1 MSILILPIV
10 GQLIPIFPVIKSSE
24 NRAMKAFPNISV
36 SKLDG
41 LPAEFDEYYADNL
54 VLRNQLLKW
63 NSYIKFHLFSIPPLT
78 DKAFIGKEG
87 WMYAIKDE
95 MDHYV
100 GNTILSQDTLNM
112 FVETIKYRRHFLDS
126 LNCMYYLV
134 IVPIK
139 TTIYPEYIPLSKR
152 KDGQKTLTDQ
162 IVDELKYYTEI
173 NLIDLRGE
181 LIDHKGDY
189 RLFHK
194 TDNHW
199 NEYGGYI
206 ASNYILDRI
215 SHDFPN
221 IQPIDK
227 LEYKI
232 ETVEAE
238 GRLLTNLMGIFE
250 GVKEQEFI
258 CTPMFD
264 RLAFKGEKN
273 NYPVP
278 NYFPYKNSYERVYE
292 TNNPNLPKLLVIQDS
307 FGTTLMPFLS
317 EHFSKSVFI
326 FDAWQHELQKE
337 IVLKEEPDIY
347 IQLVLESLLPN
358 IYEN

>member
-1 MSILILPIV
+1 MAILILPLV
-10 GQLIPIFPVIKSSE
+10 GDFIPIFPVMESLE
-24 NRAMKAFPNISV
+24 NRAMKDAPSINTNELDKFPS
-36 SKLDG
+36 
-41 LPAEFDEYYADNL
+41 EFDEYYTDNF
-54 VLRNQLLKW
+54 VLRNQLLKL
-63 NSYIKFHLFSIPPLT
+63 NGYIKYNWFNIPPNT
-78 DKAFIGKEG
+78 DKAFIGLEG

-95 MDHYV
+95 MDHYM
-100 GNTILSQDTLNM
+100 GKTIFTQDTLER
-112 FVETIKYRRHFLDS
+112 FAEIIEYRKHFLDS
-126 LNCMYYLV
+126 LNCKYYLV

-139 TTIYPEYIPLSKR
+139 ASIYPEYLPFSKR
-152 KDGQKTLTDQ
+152 VSDQSTLSDQ
-162 IVDELKYYTEI
+162 IVNELSEYPDI

-181 LIDHKGDY
+181 LINHKEEE

-206 ASNYILDRI
+206 AYRYIMERI
-215 SHDFPN
+215 SHDFPELKPYD
-221 IQPIDK
+221 ISKFKIDT
-227 LEYKI
+227 I
-232 ETVEAE
+232 ETE
-238 GRLLTNLMGIFE
+238 GKVLTNLMGIPG
-250 GVKEQEFI
+250 GVTEQEI
-258 CTPMFD
+258 LCTPMFD
-264 RLAFKGEKN
+264 KLAFKGEKN

-326 FDAWQHELQKE
+326 FDAWQHELHKE
-337 IVLKEEPDIY
+337 IVLKEKPDIY

-358 IYEN
+358 ISEN